1 MVLGVVIIRIGGFV
15 TIYWPMGRE
24 TKGFED
30 VVTILGGRGLK
41 VDCGCEVLGVA
52 GILVYDDG

>member
-1 MVLGVVIIRIGGFV
+1 M
-15 TIYWPMGRE
+15 YWPTGRE

-52 GILVYDDG
+52 GILVYDGG